1 MITIYPQPESFI
13 GKEVDGHRI
22 DAVLGRGGMGIVFKA
37 QNLELSRTVALKIIN
52 PALAQDDSFLRR
64 FRSEARALAQI
75 HHPNI
80 VIVYDF
86 RQFDMGFYISME
98 YVDGF
103 TLADYMEKHGA
114 VPWHDALHLTKQ
126 MLSAFHYAHSC
137 GVIHR
142 DIKPRNILLTPNNV
156 VKITDFGLAKILQEG
171 KSTTD
176 TTVTM
181 ATGGTIHYMPP
192 EQIRGLRNVD
202 HRGDIF
208 SLGMTIYEAIAGDL
222 PFNKNASGYTIQK
235 MIVEEPFPD
244 LRKLAPDVP
253 KALSRIIMKSL
264 EKEPHKRFSSA
275 AEMISALEEF
285 EMERNKNGLAENG
298 ATTSYGYAAAAT
310 QRWRLYAAAVGL
322 FITLTTLLALLMPGW
337 FSGSNDNAPPT
348 LAEQVLNQPVNPSIN
363 TAQAATDPS
372 ENADSLSGQSNTPLA
387 VDIDPGQATDPPPV
401 TPQQNNNNTSNTPAS
416 SVQSTGS
423 IRIDSSPRGAEVRL
437 NGRIFGITPLLID
450 EIELGPMRVELTLDN
465 YQLYAEDTQIE
476 PFNIAQ
482 VYGNLNPIQG
492 LLKLNVNPPSA
503 LYIDGKLI
511 DRAVGQDYSRPL
523 LAINHEIILSHPQH
537 GQWVRQVDIAAG
549 DSSSWDIDFTKKV
562 RLTVTAFDTENNG
575 MYAEIYLNNKPTG
588 EYTPTP
594 FEIPVGQHRISVR
607 ADGFE
612 LVDDVVLTTYDQST
626 KAPLRFTLKKAEN

>member
-37 QNLELSRTVALKIIN
+37 QNLDLSRTVALKIIN

-103 TLADYMEKHGA
+103 TLADYMEKNGA
-114 VPWHDALHLTKQ
+114 IPWQDALHLTKQ

-171 KSTTD
+171 KSTSD

-244 LRKLAPDVP
+244 LRKRAPDVP

-285 EMERNKNGLAENG
+285 EMERTKNGMALNG
-298 ATTSYGYAAAAT
+298 ATSSYGYATAAT
-310 QRWRLYAAAVGL
+310 QRWKIYAAAVGL
-322 FITLTTLLALLMPGW
+322 FITLVTLLALLMPSW
-337 FSGSNDNAPPT
+337 FAGDDSNPPT
-348 LAEQVLNQPVNPSIN
+348 LAEQVLNQPVNPPLN
-363 TAQAATDPS
+363 AAQAAATPPESVTDTTS
-372 ENADSLSGQSNTPLA
+372 ESGTSST
-387 VDIDPGQATDPPPV
+387 VDIDPVEAVDPTSV
-401 TPQQNNNNTSNTPAS
+401 TNLSPNNHTSTNTSTA
-416 SVQSTGS
+416 VQSSGS

-450 EIELGPMRVELTLDN
+450 EIELGPITVELSLDN
-465 YQLYAEDTQIE
+465 YQVYAEETQIQ

-482 VYGNLNPIQG
+482 VYGDMQPIQG

-503 LYIDGKLI
+503 LYIDGKLV
-511 DRAVGQDYSRPL
+511 DRAVGQGYSRPL

-562 RLTVTAFDTENNG
+562 RLTVTAFDTQNNG

-607 ADGFE
+607 ADGYE

-626 KAPLRFTLKKAEN
+626 KAPLRFTLKKTEN